1 MATSVFR
8 PSLFSG
14 KVSIVTGG
22 GTGIGRAIATE
33 LAQLGSKV
41 VIASRKWDVLKNAA
55 EAINKDLK
63 KDAVF
68 PQQCNI
74 RKEDEVKALMRTT
87 VENHGRLDYL
97 VNNGGGQFVALAE
110 GISAKG
116 WHAVVETNLTGTFY
130 CCQQAY
136 LAWMKENGG
145 AIVNIIADM
154 KKGFPGMSHSG
165 AARAGVK
172 NLTKSLSIEWASSG
186 IRINSVTPG
195 VIYSETAAA
204 NYKILDFDP
213 FEAALERIPAWRLG
227 EVEEVSSVVCFLL
240 SPGASYVT
248 GTTVEIDGG
257 SSLYHCMWNVPKH
270 NNWSPPGKD
279 IVSKL

>member
-97 VNNGGGQFVALAE
+97 VNNGGGQFVAVAE

-116 WHAVVETNLTGTFY
+116 
-130 CCQQAY
+130 
-136 LAWMKENGG
+136 
-145 AIVNIIADM
+145 
-154 KKGFPGMSHSG
+154 GMQ
-165 AARAGVK
+165 
-172 NLTKSLSIEWASSG
+172 W
-186 IRINSVTPG
+186 
-195 VIYSETAAA
+195 
-204 NYKILDFDP
+204 
-213 FEAALERIPAWRLG
+213 WR
-227 EVEEVSSVVCFLL
+227 
-240 SPGASYVT
+240 PT
-248 GTTVEIDGG
+248 
-257 SSLYHCMWNVPKH
+257 
-270 NNWSPPGKD
+270 
-279 IVSKL
+279 

>member
-165 AARAGVK
+165 AARAGVE

-204 NYKILDFDP
+204 NYKILDDNP

-257 SSLYHCMWNVPKH
+257 SSLYHCTWNVPKH
-270 NNWSPPGKD
+270 SKWGPPGKD